1 MFEYSDNSYKR
12 SLLRNQSGAT
22 FIEVLIA
29 VVVLALILASIA
41 PVLLLITHSQFSWN
55 EQRTAESISRNQV
68 ELIKVSRYEDAGN
81 YTPITDLVT
90 YETYDVDIEKTQ
102 QISERLQ
109 EITIKVLHADR
120 LVLTTMTY
128 KVKRLEV

>member
-41 PVLLLITHSQFSWN
+41 PVLLLITHSQFSWT
-55 EQRTAESISRNQV
+55 EQRTAESIIRNQV
-68 ELIKVSRYEDAGN
+68 EYIKVLPYSDDYA
-81 YTPITDLVT
+81 TIPILDIYKT
-90 YETYDVDIEKTQ
+90 YKVDIDTKLIE
-102 QISERLQ
+102 ERLQ
-109 EITIKVLHADR
+109 EITIKVWHADS

>member
-1 MFEYSDNSYKR
+1 M
-12 SLLRNQSGAT
+12 RNTRGAT

-29 VVVLALILASIA
+29 VVVLALILASIP
-41 PVLLLITHSQFSWN
+41 PVLLLITHSQYSWN

-68 ELIKVSRYEDAGN
+68 EYIKVAPYSDDYN
-81 YTPITDLVT
+81 PVPYP
-90 YETYDVDIEKTQ
+90 ETYSVDIYTTTIDEE
-102 QISERLQ
+102 ERLQ
-109 EITIKVLHADR
+109 EVTIEIWHADR